1 GLVSLSRMIDRSLFL
16 SGLEPGGGSGSP
28 FTPQAARTPARI
40 RSDKILRARF
50 MTGSRSIS
58 LFYPMPSPMSKGSS
72 REKLEPPF
80 RRAADI
86 GGSGAAEAPARGDRG
101 FEGEDAEHLRGDPAR
116 DLLHFGKPQRGKIA
130 TLLIGKCHTLA
141 RR

>member
-1 GLVSLSRMIDRSLFL
+1 
-16 SGLEPGGGSGSP
+16 
-28 FTPQAARTPARI
+28 
-40 RSDKILRARF
+40 ILRARF

-86 GGSGAAEAPARGDRG
+86 GGSVAAEAPARGDRG
-101 FEGEDAEHLRGDPAR
+101 FDAEDAEHLLGDPAL
-116 DLLHFGKPQRGKIA
+116 DLLHFGKLKRGKIA
-130 TLLIGKCHTLA
+130 TLLIGKRHQHARHMVGLA
-141 RR
+141 ERQAELAH